1 MILIWLTTWF
11 GHPKVCNGGIKEL
24 DEGGDSDISIYLMTF
39 CLEYCVQAWEPHFK
53 KGTPWWA
60 SRKGSVS
67 KQNGESLV
75 KGSAYCYGAGD
86 VIQKEECRAAIIDRM
101 PALHVEVGVFKQAN
115 QAGHLGLLQSAMAQL
130 RKHKSGCKPS
140 GTFWTSAGEGSWG
153 SDASVISG
161 TASLLREWQSWAGM
175 AAKDFGGSGDHGRYF
190 F

>member
-1 MILIWLTTWF
+1 MKEEIAILVFTSWHFVWNIVFRPGSHILRRALP
-11 GHPKVCNGGIKEL
+11 GERPEK
-24 DEGGDSDISIYLMTF
+24 DQYLNRMVS
-39 CLEYCVQAWEPHFK
+39 L
-53 KGTPWWA
+53 WWREVLIA
-60 SRKGSVS
+60 M
-67 KQNGESLV
+67 
-75 KGSAYCYGAGD
+75 GAGD

-115 QAGHLGLLQSAMAQL
+115 QAGRLGLLQSAMAQL